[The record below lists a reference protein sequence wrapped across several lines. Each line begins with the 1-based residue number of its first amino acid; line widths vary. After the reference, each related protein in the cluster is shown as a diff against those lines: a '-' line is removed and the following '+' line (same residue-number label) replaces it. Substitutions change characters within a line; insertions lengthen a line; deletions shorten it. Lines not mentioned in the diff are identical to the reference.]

1 MASEGKGMSVF
12 SANMRHQSYLW
23 QISGVC
29 FVLGMCLAA
38 AWHTANYLSR
48 NGAASRAGFY
58 YGSDPQATKDAA
70 KEAQKYEGEIKK
82 IQNKVTE
89 LQNELAKGSDA
100 SATLNKDLQEKKF
113 LAGLTEAIG
122 PGIQVT
128 LNDSRKP
135 QPFQPADAMPPNIIH
150 DADIQAV
157 VNEMR
162 AAGAEAI
169 AINGQRVVA
178 TTSIRC
184 VGPVVQV
191 NGVPKAPPVLIQA
204 IGDPD
209 AMYGGLKTPDGV
221 ADQMSRFD
229 PNMIKLEKKEKLTLP
244 AFAGSTQTRFAH
256 PPKPPVTATASKD
269 N

>member
-1 MASEGKGMSVF
+1 M
-12 SANMRHQSYLW
+12 W
-23 QISGVC
+23 QITGVC
-29 FVLGMCLAA
+29 FILGLCLAA
-38 AWHTANYLSR
+38 AWHTTNNLSH
-48 NGAASRAGFY
+48 NGVGNTRAGFY
-58 YGSDPQATKDAA
+58 YGTDPQATEKTA
-70 KEAQKYEGEIKK
+70 KASAKYESQIKVSANR
-82 IQNKVTE
+82 ITE

-113 LAGLTEAIG
+113 LAGLTEALG
-122 PGIQVT
+122 PGIQVILT
-128 LNDSRKP
+128 DSRKP
-135 QPFQPADAMPPNIIH
+135 QPFQPPDALPPNIIH
-150 DADIQAV
+150 DGDIQAV

-178 TTSIRC
+178 TTAIRC
-184 VGPVVQV
+184 VGPTVQI
-191 NGVPKAPPVLIQA
+191 NGVPKAPPVVIQA

-229 PNMIKLEKKEKLTLP
+229 PNMIKLEKKAQLTLP
-244 AFAGSTQTRFAH
+244 AFSGSTQTRFAH
-256 PPKPPVTATASKD
+256 PPKPPVSEAANKE

>member
-1 MASEGKGMSVF
+1 MSVF
-12 SANMRHQSYLW
+12 SANMRHQSFTL

-48 NGAASRAGFY
+48 TGAGSSRAGFY
-58 YGSDPQATKDAA
+58 YGSDPQAAEKTARDSA
-70 KEAQKYEGEIKK
+70 KYEAEIKK
-82 IQNKVTE
+82 SQKRITE

-113 LAGLTEAIG
+113 LAGLTEAVG
-122 PGIQVT
+122 PGVQVVLT
-128 LNDSRKP
+128 DSRKA
-135 QPFQPADAMPPNIIH
+135 QPFQPPDAMPPNIIH

-191 NGVPKAPPVLIQA
+191 NGVPKAPPVVIQA

-221 ADQMSRFD
+221 VDQMSRFD
-229 PNMIKLEKKEKLTLP
+229 PNMIKLEKKSKLSLP

-256 PPKPPVTATASKD
+256 PPKLARSETSKE

>member
-1 MASEGKGMSVF
+1 
-12 SANMRHQSYLW
+12 MRHQPFLW
-23 QISGVC
+23 QITGVC
-29 FVLGMCLAA
+29 FVLGLCLGAS
-38 AWHTANYLSR
+38 WHTTSYLSR
-48 NGAASRAGFY
+48 SGIGNTRAGFY
-58 YGSDPQATKDAA
+58 YGTDPQATKDAA
-70 KEAQKYEGEIKK
+70 KEAQKYEAEIKK
-82 IQNKVTE
+82 SQTKLTE
-89 LQNELAKGSDA
+89 LQNALAKGSDA
-100 SATLNKDLQEKKF
+100 SAALNKDLQETKF
-113 LAGLTEAIG
+113 FAGLTEAIG
-122 PGIQVT
+122 PGVQVT
-128 LNDSRKP
+128 LTDSRKP
-135 QPFQPADAMPPNIIH
+135 QPFQPPDALPPNIIH

-221 ADQMSRFD
+221 VDQMSRFD
-229 PNMIKLEKKEKLTLP
+229 PNMIKMEKKSKFVLP
-244 AFAGSTQTRFAH
+244 AYAGSAQTRFAH
-256 PPKPPVTATASKD
+256 PPKPPVTTTANKD

>member
-1 MASEGKGMSVF
+1 
-12 SANMRHQSYLW
+12 MRHRSFVW

-29 FVLGMCLAA
+29 FVLGLCLAA
-38 AWHTANYLSR
+38 AWHTANNLSR
-48 NGAASRAGFY
+48 SGVGNTRAGFY
-58 YGSDPQATKDAA
+58 YGTDPQATEKTA
-70 KEAQKYEGEIKK
+70 KASAKYESEIKANEK
-82 IQNKVTE
+82 RITE
-89 LQNELAKGSDA
+89 MQNELAKGSDA

-128 LNDSRKP
+128 LTDSHRLA
-135 QPFQPADAMPPNIIH
+135 PFQPSDGMPPNIIH

-178 TTSIRC
+178 TTAIRC
-184 VGPVVQV
+184 VGPVVLI
-191 NGVPKAPPVLIQA
+191 NSVPKAPPVVIQA
-204 IGDPD
+204 VGDPD

-221 ADQMSRFD
+221 VDGISRFD
-229 PNMIKLEKKEKLTLP
+229 SGMIKLEKKTLMTLP

-256 PPKPPVTATASKD
+256 PPKPPVSATASKD